1 MEPIRILLSRCT
13 ALFRRRN
20 LDEDLDAELSS
31 HIEFAVEENM
41 KRGMSAQ
48 EARTRA
54 LREFGGVTQTKE
66 AYRLQQRIPFLEAVL
81 IDVRYGL
88 RQLRKSP
95 AFAATAILTLALG
108 IGGMTAV
115 FSVVEAVLLRPLPFK
130 DSGQLISL
138 HEWVRED
145 PHDFNVTAPDVLIFQ
160 RESKAFSGEGGYVG
174 AAFDVTGA
182 GAPFHA
188 AAERVS
194 ASVLPVLGID
204 PFLGRTFSQEED
216 TNAAPV
222 TVISY
227 SLWREKFQ
235 SDPGVLGKT
244 IDLDRRPYT
253 IIGVMPRN
261 FEFPLDAGRLSRRD
275 LWVPMSFT
283 PVEENS
289 EGENYDYGLV
299 ARLKPGVSTAQAQ
312 IDVDRVIA
320 GIQPRYA
327 AISNL
332 HLLGYFRTLKEE
344 TVHNARPF
352 LNILLGAVS
361 LIMLIACVNIANLL
375 LVRAASRRREFGV
388 RLALGAARRIVLR
401 QLLTESLLLS
411 LIGGIV
417 GVALA
422 VVLVRAAAIA
432 LPVSLPR
439 LSEIAIRWPMF
450 AAAFGVVGMTGVLC
464 GVAPALASMRTDVLD
479 SLRDGSH
486 AAGQGRSR
494 HNLQSIL
501 VILETALAL
510 LLLVAS
516 GLLLRSFAKMLET
529 DPGFQPQ
536 HVLTASL
543 SLPRHDYPTQ
553 QKVDEFYA
561 ELQRKVETLP
571 GVRTVGFSSNIPIV
585 GQNGGRLI
593 TPEGH
598 VRSAGEGFLIAST
611 YLLQGDYFQTLHIP
625 LIGGRYFETRDE
637 QPNAPLVAIISQSFA
652 KRYFHDKDPIGLRM
666 KVGDRFDSPMPAI
679 TVVGVVGD
687 VKQGALDQP
696 TVEQM
701 YEPISQA
708 AAALGPMAA
717 MLGVAGNMDVVIRTA
732 DDPTPLVPSLEKIVH
747 QLDPLLVVSRAHTMD
762 EIVAATESSRR
773 FNTALLTTFAAIALV
788 LSLLGTYGVLA
799 YTVTQ
804 RTREIAIRMALGAS
818 RQIVVLRILRY
829 ALTLAATGAVGG
841 LIASIGL
848 MHFLK
853 SLLYG
858 VKPLDSVTIA
868 GAVLVL
874 SCCSALAA
882 LIPAQRAASIDP
894 CGRYERNREYQ

>member
-1 MEPIRILLSRCT
+1 MEPIRILLSRCA
-13 ALFRRRN
+13 ALFRRRKM
-20 LDEDLDAELSS
+20 DEDLDAELRS
-31 HIEFAVEENM
+31 HVEFAIEENM
-41 KRGMSAQ
+41 KRGMPAQ

-54 LREFGGVTQTKE
+54 LRAFGGVTQTKE
-66 AYRLQQRIPFLEAVL
+66 AYRVQQGLPLLEAVL
-81 IDVRYGL
+81 IDARYGL
-88 RQLRKSP
+88 RQLLKAP
-95 AFAATAILTLALG
+95 AFAATAILTLAVG

-130 DSGQLISL
+130 DSGQLLSL
-138 HEWVRED
+138 HEWIRED

-160 RESKAFSGEGGYVG
+160 RESKAFSGEGGYISAG
-174 AAFDVTGA
+174 YDVTGA

-188 AAERVS
+188 AAERVT
-194 ASVLPVLGID
+194 ASVFPVLGIN
-204 PFLGRTFSQEED
+204 PLLGRTFTQEED
-216 TNAAPV
+216 ENAGPV

-227 SLWREKFQ
+227 SLWRERFQ

-244 IDLDRRPYT
+244 IDLDRRPYA
-253 IIGVMPRN
+253 IIGVMPRD

-283 PVEENS
+283 PVEKNS

-299 ARLKPGVSTAQAQ
+299 ARLRPGVSTAQAQ
-312 IDVDRVIA
+312 SDVDRVIA
-320 GIQPRYA
+320 GIQPGYTRLA
-327 AISNL
+327 GL
-332 HLLGYFRTLKEE
+332 HLQGYFRTLKEE
-344 TVHNARPF
+344 TVRNARP
-352 LNILLGAVS
+352 LLSILLGAVS

-388 RLALGAARRIVLR
+388 RLALGAARRMVLR

-411 LIGGIV
+411 AIGGAI

-422 VVLVRAAAIA
+422 VVLVHAAAVRLEDA
-432 LPVSLPR
+432 LPR
-439 LSEIAIRWPMF
+439 LGEITIRWPMF
-450 AAAFGVVGMTGVLC
+450 LAASGLAGVTGVLC

-479 SLRDGSH
+479 SLRDGSR
-486 AAGQGRSR
+486 AAGQGRSQY
-494 HNLQSIL
+494 NLQSML
-501 VILETALAL
+501 VVLEIGLAL

-516 GLLLRSFAKMLET
+516 GLLLRSFQKMLQT

-543 SLPRHDYPTQ
+543 SLPRHDYTTQ

-561 ELQRKVETLP
+561 ELQRRIEALP
-571 GVRTVGFSSNIPIV
+571 GVSAVGFSSNIPIV

-598 VRSAGEGFLIAST
+598 VRSTGEGFLIAST
-611 YLLQGDYFQTLHIP
+611 YLVQGNYFQTLHIP
-625 LIGGRYFETRDE
+625 LIRGRYLADRDE
-637 QPNAPLVAIISQSFA
+637 QADAPLVAIISQSFA
-652 KRYFHDKDPIGLRM
+652 ETYFRGKDPIGLRM
-666 KVGDRFDSPMPAI
+666 KVGVRFDGPMPAI
-679 TVVGVVGD
+679 TVVGVAGD

-696 TVEQM
+696 TVPQM

-717 MLGVAGNMDVVIRTA
+717 MLGVAGDMDVVIRTA
-732 DDPTPLVPSLEKIVH
+732 DDSVPLASILEKIVH
-747 QLDPLLVVSRAHTMD
+747 QLDPLLVVSRPHTMD
-762 EIVAATESSRR
+762 EVVAATQSSRR
-773 FNTALLTTFAAIALV
+773 FNTAILTAFAAIALV
-788 LSLLGTYGVLA
+788 LSLLGIYGVLTYA
-799 YTVTQ
+799 VAQ

-818 RQIVVLRILRY
+818 RKIVLLRTLRY
-829 ALTLAATGAVGG
+829 ALTVAVTGVAGG

-858 VKPLDSVTIA
+858 VKPLDGATIA
-868 GAVLVL
+868 GAVIVL
-874 SCCSALAA
+874 LCCSALAA
-882 LIPAQRAASIDP
+882 SIPARRAASIDP
-894 CGRYERNREYQ
+894 MRTLRAE

>member
-1 MEPIRILLSRCT
+1 MEPIRILLSRCA

-41 KRGMSAQ
+41 KRGMSAR

-66 AYRLQQRIPFLEAVL
+66 AYRLQQGIPFLEAVL

-174 AAFDVTGA
+174 AAYDVTGA

-194 ASVLPVLGID
+194 ASVFPVLGID

-283 PVEENS
+283 PVEKNS

-320 GIQPRYA
+320 GIQPRYT

-411 LIGGIV
+411 LIGGMV

-422 VVLVRAAAIA
+422 VVLVRAAAIT
-432 LPVSLPR
+432 LPDSLPR

-450 AAAFGVVGMTGVLC
+450 AGAFGVVGMTGVLC

-494 HNLQSIL
+494 HNLQSML
-501 VILETALAL
+501 VIFETALAL

-561 ELQRKVETLP
+561 ELQRRVEAVP

-611 YLLQGDYFQTLHIP
+611 YLLQGNYFQTLHIP
-625 LIGGRYFETRDE
+625 LIGGRYFEARDE

-652 KRYFHDKDPIGLRM
+652 KRYFHGKDPIGLRM
-666 KVGDRFDSPMPAI
+666 KVGDRFDSQMPAI

-773 FNTALLTTFAAIALV
+773 FNTALLTAFAAIALV

-818 RQIVVLRILRY
+818 RQIVLLRILRY
-829 ALTLAATGAVGG
+829 ALTLAATGVIGG

-848 MHFLK
+848 MHFLR

-874 SCCSALAA
+874 LCCSALAA

-894 CGRYERNREYQ
+894 MRALRAE

>member
-1 MEPIRILLSRCT
+1 MEPIRSLLSRCA

-20 LDEDLDAELSS
+20 LDEDLDAELRS
-31 HIEFAVEENM
+31 HIEFAVEEKM
-41 KRGMSAQ
+41 KRGMSAR
-48 EARTRA
+48 EARTMA
-54 LREFGGVTQTKE
+54 LREFGGVTQTRE
-66 AYRLQQRIPFLEAVL
+66 AYRVQRGLPFLEAAL
-81 IDVRYGL
+81 NDVRYGI
-88 RQLRKSP
+88 RQLRHSP
-95 AFAATAILTLALG
+95 AFAITAILTLALG

-115 FSVVEAVLLRPLPFK
+115 FSIVEAILLRPLPFK
-130 DSGQLISL
+130 DSGQLLSL
-138 HEWVRED
+138 HESVRED
-145 PHDFNVTAPDVLIFQ
+145 PHEFRVTAPDVLIFQ
-160 RESKAFSGEGGYVG
+160 RESKAFSGEGGYLSAG
-174 AAFDVTGA
+174 YDVTGA

-188 AAERVS
+188 AAERVT
-194 ASVLPVLGID
+194 ASLFPVLGI
-204 PFLGRTFSQEED
+204 PPLLGRTFTQQEDE
-216 TNAAPV
+216 NATPV

-227 SLWREKFQ
+227 SLWKERFQ

-261 FEFPLDAGRLSRRD
+261 FEFPLDAGRLSRRN

-283 PVEENS
+283 PVERNS
-289 EGENYDYGLV
+289 EGTNYDCGLL
-299 ARLKPGVSTAQAQ
+299 ARLKPDVSMRQAQ

-320 GIQPRYA
+320 GIQPGYT
-327 AISNL
+327 AISSGL
-332 HLLGYFRTLKEE
+332 HLQGYFRTLKEE
-344 TVHNARPF
+344 TVRNARSF
-352 LNILLGAVS
+352 MGILLGAVA

-375 LVRAASRRREFGV
+375 LVRAASRKREFGV
-388 RLALGAARRIVLR
+388 RLALGATRRIVIR

-411 LIGGIV
+411 AIGGAA

-422 VVLVRAAAIA
+422 VALVHAAAVH
-432 LPVSLPR
+432 LPDSLPR
-439 LSEIAIRWPMF
+439 LGEIAVRWPMF
-450 AAAFGVVGMTGVLC
+450 AAASAFAVVTGMLC
-464 GVAPALASMRTDVLD
+464 GVAPVLAGMRTDIVD
-479 SLRDGSH
+479 SLRDGGQ
-486 AAGQGRSR
+486 AAGQGRAQYK
-494 HNLQSIL
+494 LQSTL
-501 VILETALAL
+501 VMLEIALAL

-516 GLLLRSFAKMLET
+516 GLLLRSFARMLET

-561 ELQRKVETLP
+561 ELQRRLEALP
-571 GVRTVGFSSNIPIV
+571 GVMTVGFSSNIPIV

-611 YLLQGDYFQTLHIP
+611 YLVQGNYFQALHIP
-625 LIGGRYFETRDE
+625 LVRGRYLEDRDQE
-637 QPNAPLVAIISQSFA
+637 SGAPLVAIISQSFA
-652 KRYFHDKDPIGLRM
+652 ETYFRGKNPIGLRM
-666 KVGDRFDSPMPAI
+666 KVGDRFESPMPAI

-701 YEPISQA
+701 YEPIAQA
-708 AAALGPMAA
+708 AAALGLMAA

-747 QLDPLLVVSRAHTMD
+747 QLDPLLVLSRAHTMD

-773 FNTALLTTFAAIALV
+773 FNTAILTAFAAIAL
-788 LSLLGTYGVLA
+788 LLCLLGIYGVLA
-799 YTVTQ
+799 YAVAQ
-804 RTREIAIRMALGAS
+804 RTRETAIRMALGAS
-818 RQIVVLRILRY
+818 RKVVLLQTLRY
-829 ALTLAATGAVGG
+829 ALTVAVTGVAGG
-841 LIASIGL
+841 LIASVGL
-848 MHFLK
+848 MRFLK

-858 VKPLDSVTIA
+858 VTPQDSATIG

-874 SCCSALAA
+874 LCCTVLAA
-882 LIPAQRAASIDP
+882 LIPARRATSIDP
-894 CGRYERNREYQ
+894 MQALRAE